1 LRTTRTAITTTVA
14 TLLPAMA
21 LLLAWALVVCSLV
34 SCSRDAN
41 APVSRSSDA
50 PTGRVTVSGD
60 DRIARTLTWQAP
72 GVTLPVEP
80 IAQKDAAV
88 RSAVDRFPVAHKL
101 AAAALAAGHLYADG
115 ESAIPVYLALLKQAP
130 DDTIAQAGL
139 QRALNALL
147 AMGATALDAADDD
160 SAALR
165 DAHQIAAV
173 ARTTAPT
180 DKAVQD
186 YLRQVD
192 RADQLWDLNRQAE
205 DEISAGHL
213 GESGGGALAILRTI
227 LHLKPH
233 QSRALQGLAAV
244 ESGMLRRAEAAG
256 LRGDFIAADR
266 WIAVA
271 ARVRPGSTA
280 TVADARTRMAVMRSA
295 RIEQLHDEGMRALL
309 QRTGIAFARGKLA
322 EILRIAAPGD
332 PVAAE
337 LQQRIE
343 LAAHYGLFRPGQ
355 SFTDGLKLGARGPTL
370 LVVPHGGF
378 RMGAKDGEDDGDD
391 EKPAH
396 YVRFDRG
403 FAMARTEIT
412 VDQFREFVQSSG
424 YQPTATR
431 RGYSMVYEERSGN
444 FVRRNGIDWQSTYD
458 GARPGDD
465 LPVAHV
471 SAHDAEAYAD
481 WLSRQSGQRYRLP
494 SEAEFEYALRAGHS
508 ATFPWGGGAPP
519 AGAGNLTGSR
529 DVSPGGRHWNDA
541 FHGYG
546 DGFWGPAPVGHFD
559 ANAYGLHDLAGN
571 VSEWVGDCWHDG
583 YRRAPDNGASWL
595 NPGCQM
601 RVVRGG
607 SWASAPSQTR
617 SAWRAP
623 VGVDTTN
630 ARTGFRVVRQL

>member
-1 LRTTRTAITTTVA
+1 MRISRTAITGRVA
-14 TLLPAMA
+14 TSIQAMV
-21 LLLAWALVVCSLV
+21 LLLALALMACSLL
-34 SCSRDAN
+34 SCSRDPK
-41 APVSRSSDA
+41 APARHGSDA
-50 PTGRVTVSGD
+50 RTASVTVSGD

-72 GVTLPVEP
+72 AVTLPVEP
-80 IAQKDAAV
+80 PLPQHAV
-88 RSAVDRFPVAHKL
+88 QSPADRFPIAHKR
-101 AAAALAAGHLYADG
+101 AATALAAGQLYSDG
-115 ESAIPVYLALLKQAP
+115 ASAIPIYMALLKQSP

-139 QRALNALL
+139 QQALTALL

-160 SAALR
+160 IAALR
-165 DAHQIAAV
+165 GAHQIASV

-192 RADQLWDLNRQAE
+192 RADQLWDLNRHAE
-205 DEISAGHL
+205 EDINAGRL
-213 GESGGGALAILRTI
+213 GESGGGALAALRSV

-233 QSRALQGLAAV
+233 QPRALQGLAAV

-256 LRGDFIAADR
+256 LRGDFTAADR
-266 WIAVA
+266 WIATA
-271 ARVRPGSTA
+271 ARVRPDSTA
-280 TVADARTRMAVMRSA
+280 TVADARMRMMVMRSA

-309 QRTGIAFARGKLA
+309 QRGGLAFARGKLA

-337 LQQRIE
+337 LRQRIE

-355 SFTDGLKLGARGPTL
+355 SFTDALRHGARGPTL

-378 RMGAKDGEDDGDD
+378 RMGAKDDEDDSDD

-403 FAMARTEIT
+403 FAMSRTEVT

-424 YQPTATR
+424 YRPTATR
-431 RGYSMVYEERSGN
+431 RGYSLVYEERSGN
-444 FVRRNGIDWQSTYD
+444 FVRRNGIDWQSSYD
-458 GARPGDD
+458 GDQAGID
-465 LPVAHV
+465 LPVVHV
-471 SAHDAEAYAD
+471 SARDAEAYAD
-481 WLSRQSGQRYRLP
+481 WLSRQSGEHYRLP

-508 ATFPWGGGAPP
+508 AGFPWGGGAPP
-519 AGAGNLTGSR
+519 TGAGNLTGSR
-529 DVSPGGRHWNDA
+529 DVSPGGRHWSDA
-541 FHGYG
+541 FRGYG
-546 DGFWGPAPVGHFD
+546 DGFWGPAPVAHFD

-571 VSEWVGDCWHDG
+571 VSELVGDCWHDG

-595 NPGCQM
+595 NPGCPT

-623 VGVDTTN
+623 VGADTTN

>member
-1 LRTTRTAITTTVA
+1 
-14 TLLPAMA
+14 M
-21 LLLAWALVVCSLV
+21 
-34 SCSRDAN
+34 
-41 APVSRSSDA
+41 
-50 PTGRVTVSGD
+50 
-60 DRIARTLTWQAP
+60 
-72 GVTLPVEP
+72 TLPVEP
-80 IAQKDAAV
+80 TVPKDA
-88 RSAVDRFPVAHKL
+88 SLQSPVDRFPIAHKR
-101 AAAALAAGHLYADG
+101 AAAALAAGKVYVDG
-115 ESAIPVYLALLKQAP
+115 ESAIPIYIALLKQAP

-139 QRALNALL
+139 QRALTALL
-147 AMGATALDAADDD
+147 AMGATALEAADDD
-160 SAALR
+160 IAALR
-165 DAHQIAAV
+165 DAHQVAAV

-205 DEISAGHL
+205 ADINAGRL
-213 GESGGGALAILRTI
+213 GESGGGALATLRSI

-256 LRGDFIAADR
+256 MRGDFIAADR
-266 WIAVA
+266 WIAMA

-280 TVADARTRMAVMRSA
+280 TVADARVRMAVMRSA
-295 RIEQLHDEGMRALL
+295 RIEQLHDAGMRALL
-309 QRTGIAFARGKLA
+309 QRGGIAFARGRLA
-322 EILRIAAPGD
+322 DILRIAAPGD

-424 YQPTATR
+424 YIPTATR

-458 GARPGDD
+458 GVRAGDD
-465 LPVAHV
+465 LPVVHV
-471 SAHDAEAYAD
+471 SARDAQAYAD
-481 WLSRQSGQRYRLP
+481 WLSRQSGEHYRLP
-494 SEAEFEYALRAGHS
+494 SEAEFEYALRARHS
-508 ATFPWGGGAPP
+508 TPYPWGGGAPP

-529 DVSPGGRHWNDA
+529 EVSPGGRHWSDA

-559 ANAYGLHDLAGN
+559 ANTYGLHDLAGN

-623 VGVDTTN
+623 FGADITN